1 MEIVFWAWVEL
12 SCLCCP
18 FCWGGQNLQWVRPG
32 ADCFLFVLQPQLK
45 LCVLSF
51 KNKTNELLLKLF
63 VLSSLCKMEKQKFLF
78 TVLQQQVVDDPCAGK
93 PLQVVL
99 FCFTLLFLSCSVF
112 TCSLSCSVF
121 TCSLSCSVF
130 TCSLSYSVFTCSL
143 SCSVF
148 TCSLSCS
155 VFTCS
160 LSYSVF
166 TCSLTCSVF
175 TCSLSCSVFTCS
187 ARNRPLHSVAG
198 AADDLCA
205 GDPLRVVLSYSV
217 FAFSALNRPLHGVDV
232 SEVQVASGDW
242 CAGDLLVAL
251 FCFHKLSIEDVD
263 VNDVPTSPAS
273 CKLWLMCR
281 RSSTSRT
288 VLSLQIEQRRC
299 RCYQRWYFYQCTN
312 VSSPSG
318 KW

>member
-1 MEIVFWAWVEL
+1 M
-12 SCLCCP
+12 
-18 FCWGGQNLQWVRPG
+18 QWVRPG

-99 FCFTLLFLSCSVF
+99 FCFTLLFLS
-112 TCSLSCSVF
+112 
-121 TCSLSCSVF
+121 
-130 TCSLSYSVFTCSL
+130 
-143 SCSVF
+143 
-148 TCSLSCS
+148 
-155 VFTCS
+155 
-160 LSYSVF
+160 
-166 TCSLTCSVF
+166 CSVF

-273 CKLWLMCR
+273 CKL
-281 RSSTSRT
+281 
-288 VLSLQIEQRRC
+288 
-299 RCYQRWYFYQCTN
+299 
-312 VSSPSG
+312 
-318 KW
+318 

>member
-1 MEIVFWAWVEL
+1 M
-12 SCLCCP
+12 
-18 FCWGGQNLQWVRPG
+18 QWVRPG

-99 FCFTLLFLSCSVF
+99 FCFTLLFLSC
-112 TCSLSCSVF
+112 
-121 TCSLSCSVF
+121 
-130 TCSLSYSVFTCSL
+130 SVFTCSL

-273 CKLWLMCR
+273 CKL
-281 RSSTSRT
+281 
-288 VLSLQIEQRRC
+288 
-299 RCYQRWYFYQCTN
+299 
-312 VSSPSG
+312 
-318 KW
+318 

>member
-1 MEIVFWAWVEL
+1 M
-12 SCLCCP
+12 
-18 FCWGGQNLQWVRPG
+18 QWVRPG

-63 VLSSLCKMEKQKFLF
+63 VFSLCKMEKQKFLF

-99 FCFTLLFLSCSVF
+99 FCFTLLFLS
-112 TCSLSCSVF
+112 
-121 TCSLSCSVF
+121 
-130 TCSLSYSVFTCSL
+130 
-143 SCSVF
+143 
-148 TCSLSCS
+148 
-155 VFTCS
+155 
-160 LSYSVF
+160 
-166 TCSLTCSVF
+166 CSVF

-263 VNDVPTSPAS
+263 VTSVPTSLPPVAS
-273 CKLWLMCR
+273 GDLFCLHKL
-281 RSSTSRT
+281 SREDVDVT
-288 VLSLQIEQRRC
+288 NVDV
-299 RCYQRWYFYQCTN
+299 TN